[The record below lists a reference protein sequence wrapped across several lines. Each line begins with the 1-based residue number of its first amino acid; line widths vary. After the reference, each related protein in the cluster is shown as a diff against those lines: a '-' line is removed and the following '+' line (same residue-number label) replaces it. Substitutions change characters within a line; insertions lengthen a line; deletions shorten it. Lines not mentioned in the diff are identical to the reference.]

1 VVRSRWGLVGS
12 GIRRSNDWSHIRSRD
27 RGVIRSRCRGMVRGR
42 DRSVIWRRGRSVI
55 WRRGRSVIW
64 SRDRSVVRSSMFGMF
79 DQRFVRTDFS
89 LVLDISMILLVL
101 VNIVIHNLCSAVRQ
115 FNPVLSLYI
124 VAIP

>member
-1 VVRSRWGLVGS
+1 VGS
-12 GIRRSNDWSHIRSRD
+12 GIRRSRDWGHIRSRD
-27 RGVIRSRCRGMVRGR
+27 RCAIRSRDRCVIRSRCRGMIRG
-42 DRSVIWRRGRSVI
+42 
-55 WRRGRSVIW
+55 RGRSVIW
-64 SRDRSVVRSSMFGMF
+64 SRGRSMVRSSMFGMF